1 MNNKLMMALVFLIF
15 QLMLPAATGSSQS
28 EKPVVSFGVNL
39 QYNPISM
46 YKRYQP
52 LMDYLTQNTPYVF
65 ELKISRDYLEALRY
79 LKYNTTQISFLGDIA
94 FVEARLR
101 FGAVPILK
109 PLSEDGRP
117 SYRSAIV
124 VPRTSGLYSLED
136 LKGKKVAFGN
146 LHSTS
151 GNMFPRYLLL
161 SKRIYMKELG
171 SYANFSNH
179 EEVAKA
185 VLRGDYDAGAV
196 NDATAEKYS
205 SSGLRVL
212 AYSDPIPTSP
222 IVVRSDAPKA
232 LIKAVTDALLKLDR
246 TNPAHEKLMSSWDDS
261 LKHGFTTANLTDYRI
276 ISRMFKTIP
285 YSCGKGCH
293 R

>member
-1 MNNKLMMALVFLIF
+1 MKNILLIAAVFLVFQFL
-15 QLMLPAATGSSQS
+15 LPSAICSNQS
-28 EKPVVSFGVNL
+28 DKPVIRFGVNL

-52 LMDYLTQNTPYVF
+52 LMDYLTHNTPYRF
-65 ELKISRDYLEALRY
+65 ELKISRDYLECLRY

-101 FGAVPILK
+101 FGAIPILK

-117 SYRSAIV
+117 AYRSAIV
-124 VPRTSGLYSLED
+124 VSSSSPLYSLQD

-151 GNMFPRYLLL
+151 GNLFPRYLLL
-161 SKRIYMKELG
+161 NKRVYLQELG
-171 SYANFSNH
+171 SFTNFSNH
-179 EEVAKA
+179 DEVAKA

-196 NDATAEKYS
+196 NDITADKYS
-205 SSGLRVL
+205 ASGLRVL
-212 AYSDPIPTSP
+212 AYSEPIPTSP

-232 LIKAVTDALLKLDR
+232 LTKTVSDALLKLDR
-246 TNPAHEKLMSSWDDS
+246 NNPAHEKLMASWDES
-261 LKHGFTTANLTDYRI
+261 LKNGFTTASLSDYRL

>member
-1 MNNKLMMALVFLIF
+1 MKNILRIAAVFLVFLF
-15 QLMLPAATGSSQS
+15 LLPSAVSSTHS
-28 EKPVVSFGVNL
+28 EKPVIRFGVNL

-52 LMDYLTQNTPYVF
+52 LMDYLTQNTPYRF
-65 ELKISRDYLEALRY
+65 ELKISRDYLECLRY

-101 FGAVPILK
+101 FGAIPILK
-109 PLSEDGRP
+109 PLGEDGRP
-117 SYRSAIV
+117 AYRSAIV
-124 VPRTSGLYSLED
+124 VSSSSSLHSLQD

-151 GNMFPRYLLL
+151 GNLFPRYMLLN
-161 SKRIYMKELG
+161 KRVYLQELG
-171 SYANFSNH
+171 GFTNFSNH
-179 EEVAKA
+179 DEVAKA

-196 NDATAEKYS
+196 NDTTADKYS
-205 SSGLRVL
+205 ASGLRVL

-232 LIKAVTDALLKLDR
+232 LTKAVTDALLKLDR
-246 TNPAHEKLMSSWDDS
+246 NNPTHEKLMASWDDS
-261 LKHGFTTANLTDYRI
+261 LKNGFTTASLSDYRL